1 MPGKRQ
7 GCQRHDSESPAH
19 KVRFIP
25 TQTSDDRPPGN
36 PLGARA
42 MYLGSSEYRI
52 HGTNNPATIG
62 KQVSSGRSQ
71 RPVPPGDIF
80 TSLKLAI
87 NII

>member
-1 MPGKRQ
+1 
-7 GCQRHDSESPAH
+7 
-19 KVRFIP
+19 
-25 TQTSDDRPPGN
+25 
-36 PLGARA
+36 